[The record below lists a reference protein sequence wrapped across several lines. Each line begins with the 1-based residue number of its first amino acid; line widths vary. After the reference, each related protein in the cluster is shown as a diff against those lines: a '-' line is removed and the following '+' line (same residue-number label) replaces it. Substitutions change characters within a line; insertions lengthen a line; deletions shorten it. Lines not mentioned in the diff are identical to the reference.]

1 MTHFSSPVLQR
12 HLDVLALL
20 SPPSYSPTTCNRHLL
35 SKSSS
40 RKLSL
45 PSAFPDTKTH
55 LATAG
60 LMTQP
65 PGALYPALQVSL
77 PRVWLPSQSDLPLVL
92 IPLRASFSPQRSW
105 DSPFKAFLLQGDLER
120 FPFLPPLL
128 RFPVKP
134 FRPYIV
140 ASAASP
146 HLESRLP
153 FSLPRCLV
161 QVGSFCSLGISN
173 LSGFSLR
180 RSSPFIFSLNGLPF
194 HSY

>member
-12 HLDVLALL
+12 HLDVFALL

-45 PSAFPDTKTH
+45 PSAFPDIKTH
-55 LATAG
+55 LVTDR
-60 LMTQP
+60 LMTDP

-77 PRVWLPSQSDLPLVL
+77 PRVWLPSQSDLLLVL

-120 FPFLPPLL
+120 FPFLSSTLAISCKTIPALHR
-128 RFPVKP
+128 RF
-134 FRPYIV
+134 
-140 ASAASP
+140 
-146 HLESRLP
+146 
-153 FSLPRCLV
+153 
-161 QVGSFCSLGISN
+161 
-173 LSGFSLR
+173 SGFS
-180 RSSPFIFSLNGLPF
+180 PP
-194 HSY
+194 